1 MLFSYKGL
9 LQLSATFMAFHT
21 RKVRIKALN
30 DAKEITVIVYI
41 NSLTLIL
48 LVVIEFALN
57 DHHELY
63 SSLFSSA
70 LFVGA
75 SIFLGL
81 IFIPKVTCT
90 QYRLF
95 QNKF

>member
-1 MLFSYKGL
+1 MAILFSYKGL
-9 LQLSATFMAFHT
+9 LQVSATFMAFHT

-30 DAKEITVIVYI
+30 DSKEITVIVYV

-48 LVVIEFALN
+48 LTVVEFALN

-63 SSLFSSA
+63 SSLFSAA
-70 LFVGA
+70 LLVGA

-81 IFIPKVTCT
+81 IFIPKVTWT
-90 QYRLF
+90 
-95 QNKF
+95 